1 MFERGETLINRVI
14 LLGRLVRDPEM
25 RFTASG
31 KAVGTFTLAV
41 DRSFAS
47 QQGEKEA
54 DFINIVTWEKTAE
67 NCANYLKKGSQVV
80 LEGRLQIRSYDD
92 SQGVRRKAAEV
103 VANNVQFL
111 DRGRSAGSEQAE
123 TADAGGESLVGED
136 DIPF

>member
-1 MFERGETLINRVI
+1 MINRII

-41 DRSFAS
+41 DRSYAN
-47 QQGEKEA
+47 QQGEREA

-92 SQGVRRKAAEV
+92 SQGIRRKAAEV

-111 DRGRSAGSEQAE
+111 SRPTGSEPAAS
-123 TADAGGESLVGED
+123 ADEGGESLVGED